1 MAINTAISQDEY
13 TMSRIFLTSA
23 FICVSILSASAAQP
37 RHHQKPVVLQAT
49 DTAGT
54 VIIRTDSNA
63 FNSNWDQTF
72 NKPKD
77 QNGGGS

>member
-1 MAINTAISQDEY
+1 
-13 TMSRIFLTSA
+13 MSKIFLTAA

-37 RHHQKPVVLQAT
+37 RHHQKPVVLQAA
-49 DTAGT
+49 DTAGI

-63 FNSNWDQTF
+63 AAFNSNWDYSL

-77 QNGGGS
+77 QNGGGN